1 MIWHQKRVVLME
13 AIKAAYC
20 PGFQQLLNVVQS
32 GKIGKIKMWKHVL
45 PNANVHS
52 RERTDPEYGGA
63 FLEYGGN
70 ALMPIIKILGKDYRT
85 SHLTALIM
93 NWERM
98 ITPRSRSDMKT
109 LWQQLRLEWQ

>member
-1 MIWHQKRVVLME
+1 MELYDLASKKGVVLME

-32 GKIGKIKMWKHVL
+32 GKIGKIKDVEACFTRI
-45 PNANVHS
+45 ANVHS

-85 SHLTALIM
+85 VTFD
-93 NWERM
+93 R
-98 ITPRSRSDMKT
+98 
-109 LWQQLRLEWQ
+109 